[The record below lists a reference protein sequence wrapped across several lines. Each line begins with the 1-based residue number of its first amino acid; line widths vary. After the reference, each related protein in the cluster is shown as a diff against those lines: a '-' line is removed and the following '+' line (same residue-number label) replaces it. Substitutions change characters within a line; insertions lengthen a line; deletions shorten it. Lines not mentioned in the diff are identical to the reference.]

1 MPMCDRDK
9 YTVKCFFATKEARV
23 TGISGHSALGG
34 ETIGI
39 GEDWAESVLWVNRTA
54 VRQGHVNMQTQCCL
68 IVSHSFFFIF
78 FEISLQSRDLLIYF

>member
-1 MPMCDRDK
+1 MPVCDRDK

-39 GEDWAESVLWVNRTA
+39 GEDWGRVCAVGKQDSSEAGPCQYADSVL
-54 VRQGHVNMQTQCCL
+54 L
-68 IVSHSFFFIF
+68 DSLSLFLFYFF
-78 FEISLQSRDLLIYF
+78 LR